1 MFKIK
6 NRKDTGMEPWWKKR
20 MEAQV
25 TQLQKDLGHINILIE
40 RKNKEKT

>member
-1 MFKIK
+1 
-6 NRKDTGMEPWWKKR
+6 MEPWWKKR

-25 TQLQKDLGHINILIE
+25 TQLEKDLGHINILIE